1 VNLLGP
7 VRVTRAFV
15 PLLRRSAAP
24 RIVNVSSGM
33 GSFGLVTDTERLE
46 SRLVGLVYPSSKSA
60 LNMVTVM
67 YAKALPEFRVNAVD
81 PGYTATDLN
90 GHRGTQTVEQGAAPV
105 VRAARIAPDGPTG
118 VFLGVDGPVP
128 W

>member
-1 VNLLGP
+1 MGSHGLVSDP
-7 VRVTRAFV
+7 VRVE
-15 PLLRRSAAP
+15 S
-24 RIVNVSSGM
+24 
-33 GSFGLVTDTERLE
+33 GLV
-46 SRLVGLVYPSSKSA
+46 SLVYPSSKSA

-105 VRAARIAPDGPTG
+105 VRAARIAPDGLTG
-118 VFLGVDGPVP
+118 AFLGADGPVP